1 MLELMKTFYLN
12 TYKFMKG
19 SPMDQDYT
27 NRLNRLDQLNTV
39 DETVRHT
46 SKRPHRRPQPIYTD
60 KMFWVLMVVS
70 VLSQLAI
77 WWIYPLIYSKH
88 LVGGPWQE
96 NPLLV
101 FYSILLALATYLTFS
116 YGLTSRINYLFI
128 LVPLAFIYFLYQQM
142 TVQQIILLILL
153 PLSLF
158 LINISWLNLQNILGL
173 ILYSGIA
180 TLSLPVVIFYQ
191 QNTFLTTPFLL
202 SLLPLFLCYL
212 YYMSSIFIPDGQNKR
227 ITSLIFGIILLI
239 NVLTLPWNFWTFL
252 AIVVIVITWMVF
264 INYDLKFKYRMGF
277 LSFFEMITVL
287 IIFLQQR

>member
-1 MLELMKTFYLN
+1 
-12 TYKFMKG
+12 
-19 SPMDQDYT
+19 MDQDYT
-27 NRLNRLDQLNTV
+27 NRLNRLEQLNNV
-39 DETVRHT
+39 DDEPEHT
-46 SKRPHRRPQPIYTD
+46 PKRPHRRPRPIYTD
-60 KMFWVLMVVS
+60 KMFWILMVVS

-96 NPLLV
+96 TPLLV

-142 TVQQIILLILL
+142 TLQQIILLILL

-173 ILYSGIA
+173 ILYSGVA

-191 QNTFLTTPFLL
+191 QNTFLTTPFLM

-227 ITSLIFGIILLI
+227 ITSLVFGIILLI

-252 AIVVIVITWMVF
+252 AIGVIVVTWMVF

-277 LSFFEMITVL
+277 LSFFEMVTVL

>member
-1 MLELMKTFYLN
+1 
-12 TYKFMKG
+12 
-19 SPMDQDYT
+19 MDQDYT

-39 DETVRHT
+39 EETAGLT
-46 SKRPHRRPQPIYTD
+46 PKRPHRRPQPIYTD

>member
-39 DETVRHT
+39 EETVGHT
-46 SKRPHRRPQPIYTD
+46 PKRPHRRPQPIYTD

-128 LVPLAFIYFLYQQM
+128 LVPLAFIYILYQQM

>member
-39 DETVRHT
+39 EETVGHT
-46 SKRPHRRPQPIYTD
+46 PKRPHRRPQPIYTD

>member
-39 DETVRHT
+39 EETVGHT
-46 SKRPHRRPQPIYTD
+46 PKRPHRRPQPIYTD

-264 INYDLKFKYRMGF
+264 INFDLKFKYRMGF

>member
-39 DETVRHT
+39 EETAGHT
-46 SKRPHRRPQPIYTD
+46 PKRPHRRPQPIYTD